1 MAAGDPTPID
11 LGGRPVDRD
20 KLRSLGV
27 QATDRTNETRTTVHE
42 LGHEI
47 THYWSDDS
55 RQDVTIK
62 AKPIQVGVKTGLHD

>member
-27 QATDRTNETRTTVHE
+27 QAIDRTNSTRTIRDE
-42 LGHEI
+42 LGNDIVH
-47 THYWSDDS
+47 HWSDDA
-55 RQDVTIK
+55 RQDVTIR
-62 AKPIQVGVKTGLHD
+62 AKPIQVGVKTGLSD